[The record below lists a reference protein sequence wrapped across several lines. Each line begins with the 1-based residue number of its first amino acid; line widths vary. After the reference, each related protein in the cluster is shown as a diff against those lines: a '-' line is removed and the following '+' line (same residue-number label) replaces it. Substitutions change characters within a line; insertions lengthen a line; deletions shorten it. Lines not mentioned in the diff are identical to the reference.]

1 MILSLVTKL
10 IVDSTGMSP
19 CAEINS
25 YKIQI
30 IPVLRSKADIETS
43 VLIQTLV
50 SMRAEGQVNSTDRR
64 MVWED
69 LRKTWW
75 EGSPWR
81 VCTRLG
87 EFGDNPILFIVLS
100 EYEAVHLFQEV
111 GGIKRE
117 AAGDQIRIYRTLG
130 HWPFSTREIAFES

>member
-1 MILSLVTKL
+1 M
-10 IVDSTGMSP
+10 
-19 CAEINS
+19 
-25 YKIQI
+25 
-30 IPVLRSKADIETS
+30 
-43 VLIQTLV
+43 
-50 SMRAEGQVNSTDRR
+50 
-64 MVWED
+64 
-69 LRKTWW
+69 
-75 EGSPWR
+75 
-81 VCTRLG
+81 CTRLG